1 MCVHEF
7 TGQAILPE
15 NVQRQKEA
23 VEVVVEE
30 EATSVTAVTGY
41 QDYVVAAAIGYLD
54 RDMIEGL
61 CCVLKMFSQAWSL
74 CKGVP

>member
-41 QDYVVAAAIGYLD
+41 LIASFLQLHNTESMAKLLG
-54 RDMIEGL
+54 
-61 CCVLKMFSQAWSL
+61 
-74 CKGVP
+74 